1 MALWMNSEP
10 HSMTYI
16 YDFFLFIP
24 QPVHDALLFPH
35 YEGRW
40 GAATAQQNH
49 YGLLLW
55 LHNGG
60 TSLPLTSRG
69 QKLCM
74 SSHADR
80 KKRKSSKTE
89 NSVKK
94 NLQICKK
101 NWYPQS
107 MDSITAIDLHLTKW
121 QLN

>member
-1 MALWMNSEP
+1 M
-10 HSMTYI
+10 
-16 YDFFLFIP
+16 FIP

-40 GAATAQQNH
+40 GPATAQQNH

-69 QKLCM
+69 QKLYM
-74 SSHADR
+74 SSPADR

-94 NLQICKK
+94 ICKSVK
-101 NWYPQS
+101 KLVSTWL
-107 MDSITAIDLHLTKW
+107 DSITASDLHLTKW